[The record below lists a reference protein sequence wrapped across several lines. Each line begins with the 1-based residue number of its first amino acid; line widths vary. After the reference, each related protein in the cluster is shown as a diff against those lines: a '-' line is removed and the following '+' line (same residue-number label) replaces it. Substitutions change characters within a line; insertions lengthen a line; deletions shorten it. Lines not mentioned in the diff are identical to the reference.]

1 MQRQSAAFIS
11 FCAALT
17 VAAISLAA
25 CGSGSQPP
33 GSPAPSSGQPSSGQ
47 PSSGQPSSVAPS
59 SSQPASPSVQPI
71 ACTDGWRTG
80 PLTVTRQV
88 AVPPVPVAQ
97 AVRTGSH
104 PDCKFDR
111 LVIDISGPAPGYS
124 VSFVQKVIQDASGK
138 IITMPGTRYLVIRLS
153 PAQAHTAAGHPTL
166 PAGVQAVNDPML
178 RAWTTSGDFEGVLH
192 IALGLAG
199 GGKYRVGQVGS
210 RIYVDVAW

>member
-1 MQRQSAAFIS
+1 MQRQTTTFVS
-11 FCAALT
+11 FGAALA
-17 VAAISLAA
+17 VAAISLASCA
-25 CGSGSQPP
+25 TSSPP
-33 GSPAPSSGQPSSGQ
+33 SAGPSSSGQPTS
-47 PSSGQPSSVAPS
+47 APPAT
-59 SSQPASPSVQPI
+59 SQPASPSTSPALPI

-80 PLTVTRQV
+80 SVTVTRQV
-88 AVPPVPVAQ
+88 AVPPVPVAR

-111 LVIDISGPAPGYS
+111 LVIDVSGPIPGYS
-124 VSFVQKVIQDASGK
+124 VSFVQKVTQDASGK

-153 PAQAHTAAGHPTL
+153 PAQAHTTAGQLTL

-199 GGKYRVGQVGS
+199 GSKYRVGEAGS
-210 RIYVDVAW
+210 RIYLDVAW